1 MKRKSLHKGKS
12 LVDRLYERQRKGIQ
26 NSRGQDGSSS
36 MGGLYSQNMPN
47 GEVFRGSLA
56 DQALKSVGARAL
68 TIDDQIIVNHNFSSG
83 KVEDQALY
91 AHERFHQEQSG
102 GAAGASINDAEEKAA
117 QAIEMI
123 VHQKA
128 ESGDL
133 DAIPQS
139 PTELLE
145 EAKEKGMLD
154 APSKSSGSNTAT
166 PKQENDDTE
175 SNSTNESDAV
185 SAYLNMLEDGMTHE
199 DIVLYIVHKVRSQL
213 REKESSSMDR
223 SGDYRSFL
231 H

>member
-1 MKRKSLHKGKS
+1 MKRKSLHTGKS
-12 LVDRLYERQRKGIQ
+12 LVDRLYQRQRDGNQ
-26 NSRGQDGSSS
+26 RRRGKDGSSS

-56 DQALKSVGARAL
+56 DKALKSVGARAL
-68 TIDDQIIVNHNFSSG
+68 TIDDQIIVNQNFSGG
-83 KVEDQALY
+83 KAEDQALY

-128 ESGDL
+128 ENGDL
-133 DAIPQS
+133 DAIPKS

-145 EAKEKGMLD
+145 EAKDKGMLD
-154 APSKSSGSNTAT
+154 AQGKSSGSGTGT
-166 PKQENDDTE
+166 PLEKNDDTE

-199 DIVLYIVHKVRSQL
+199 DIVLYVVHKVRQKL
-213 REKESSSMDR
+213 NEQQGSSTDK
-223 SGDYRSFL
+223 SGDYRSFF

>member
-1 MKRKSLHKGKS
+1 MKRKSLHSGKS
-12 LVDRLYERQRKGIQ
+12 LVDRLYERQQKGIQ
-26 NSRGQDGSSS
+26 SSRGHDGSSS
-36 MGGLYSQNMPN
+36 MGGLYAQNMPN

-56 DQALKSVGARAL
+56 DKALSAVGARAL

-83 KVEDQALY
+83 KAEDQALY

-102 GAAGASINDAEEKAA
+102 GAAGASINDAEEQAA

-128 ESGDL
+128 ENGDL

-139 PTELLE
+139 PTDLLE
-145 EAKEKGMLD
+145 EAKANGLLD
-154 APSKSSGSNTAT
+154 AQGTNSGSRGGSSQKT
-166 PKQENDDTE
+166 NDDTE

-199 DIVLYIVHKVRSQL
+199 DIILYIVHKVRTKI
-213 REKESSSMDR
+213 KEQQGSSMDR
-223 SGDYRSFL
+223 SGDFRSFL

>member
-1 MKRKSLHKGKS
+1 MKRKSLHAGKS
-12 LVDRLYERQRKGIQ
+12 LVDRLYERQKKGIDKG
-26 NSRGQDGSSS
+26 RGEDGSSS

-56 DQALKSVGARAL
+56 DKALSAVGARAL

-83 KVEDQALY
+83 KAEDQALY

-102 GAAGASINDAEEKAA
+102 GAAGASINDAEERAA

-123 VHQKA
+123 VHKKA
-128 ESGDL
+128 EEGDL

-139 PTELLE
+139 PTALLE

-154 APSKSSGSNTAT
+154 GQGPRSASGTVT
-166 PKQENDDTE
+166 GLKDNDDTE

-185 SAYLNMLEDGMTHE
+185 SAYLDMLEDGMTHE
-199 DIVLYIVHKVRSQL
+199 DIILYIVHKVRTKL
-213 REKESSSMDR
+213 REQQGSSMDR

>member
-1 MKRKSLHKGKS
+1 MKRKSLHTGKS
-12 LVDRLYERQRKGIQ
+12 LVDRLYERQKKGIDQ
-26 NSRGQDGSSS
+26 GRGEDGSSS

-47 GEVFRGSLA
+47 GEVYRGSLA
-56 DQALKSVGARAL
+56 DKALGAVGARAL

-83 KVEDQALY
+83 KAEDQALY

-102 GAAGASINDAEEKAA
+102 GAAGASINDAEERAA

-123 VHQKA
+123 VHKKA
-128 ESGDL
+128 EEGDL

-139 PTELLE
+139 PTALLE

-154 APSKSSGSNTAT
+154 AQSPSSGT
-166 PKQENDDTE
+166 PLKDNDDTE

-185 SAYLNMLEDGMTHE
+185 SAYINMLEDGMTHE
-199 DIVLYIVHKVRSQL
+199 DIILYIVHKVRTKLTEQQG
-213 REKESSSMDR
+213 SSVDR